1 MKLRIKPDPKIK
13 DFLWPKY
20 KTDEAAAFDIYLQ
33 EDISLRPGEPA
44 EISLGFSTEMDP
56 GWAVEILP
64 RSSTGMRCG
73 VHVWNTLGL
82 IDSDY
87 HGIWCA
93 KIDCRVPCRFRRGDR
108 LLQALIRKVER
119 AEDVEVEH
127 APRGD
132 HSGST
137 GGNENIITK

>member
-1 MKLRIKPDPKIK
+1 
-13 DFLWPKY
+13 
-20 KTDEAAAFDIYLQ
+20 
-33 EDISLRPGEPA
+33 
-44 EISLGFSTEMDP
+44 
-56 GWAVEILP
+56 
-64 RSSTGMRCG
+64 MRCG

-87 HGIWCA
+87 HGIWRA

-108 LLQALIRKVER
+108 LLQAIIRKVER

-127 APRGD
+127 AARGD

>member
-1 MKLRIKPDPKIK
+1 MRLNITPERE
-13 DFLWPKY
+13 DFIWPKY
-20 KTDEAAAFDIYLQ
+20 KTDGAAAMDLYLQ
-33 EDISLRPGEPA
+33 DDISLRPGEA
-44 EISLGFSTEMDP
+44 VTISLGFRTAMDP

-64 RSSTGMRCG
+64 RSSTGMREG
-73 VHVWNTLGL
+73 VFLWNTLGL

-93 KIDCRVPCRFRRGDR
+93 KLDCKVPCRFRRGDR
-108 LLQALIRKVER
+108 LLQAMIRKVER

-127 APRGD
+127 AARGD